1 MAGEWRFAKNT
12 IAGMKTYYVFVLAS
26 RRHRHI
32 SIDVCVELGQ
42 GVRTMRTRINRRLGK
57 RRVRQKLVYVEA
69 VRGINEAITRE
80 RRLQKMSRSQ
90 LNRLVATVNPGWDP
104 ISLSALCKSGFSRN
118 IARVRP

>member
-1 MAGEWRFAKNT
+1 
-12 IAGMKTYYVFVLAS
+12 MKTYYVFVLAS